1 MEEELKEKEK
11 ERRKKLDISFKDDD
25 NKDSE
30 KIN

>member
-1 MEEELKEKEK
+1 LKEKEE
-11 ERRKKLDISFKDDD
+11 ERRKKLDISFKDPD